1 MQENISLF
9 LAIEKLIQD
18 KMYFHQGMCVVNDA
32 DFAEFVEVDIKELR
46 SDVSINMNR
55 FPPDFIVEI
64 TDGEYAFAQP
74 GIIML
79 LGLVRSESALN
90 AHLQFIKYFAK
101 LAHERGTGVFDMLNN
116 RKNEL

>member
-1 MQENISLF
+1 MNENISLF

-18 KMYFHQGMCVVNDA
+18 KMYILQGMCVVNDA

-46 SDVSINMNR
+46 SDVSKNMKR

-64 TDGEYAFAQP
+64 SDGEYALAQP

-79 LGLVRSESALN
+79 LGLLRSESALKV
-90 AHLQFIKYFAK
+90 HLQFIKYIAQ
-101 LAHERGTGVFDMLNN
+101 LAHERGTGVFDLL
-116 RKNEL
+116 K

>member
-1 MQENISLF
+1 
-9 LAIEKLIQD
+9 
-18 KMYFHQGMCVVNDA
+18 
-32 DFAEFVEVDIKELR
+32 
-46 SDVSINMNR
+46 MNR

-79 LGLVRSESALN
+79 LGLVRSESTLN
-90 AHLQFIKYFAK
+90 AHLQFIKYFTR

-116 RKNEL
+116 RKK